1 MKTKDILEY
10 DKYSVSMHRLD
21 FLGNL
26 VGRRFSCMASIEEQ
40 FPEPVNIFLSE
51 SERLEAFDYMIDG
64 EFDEHNSF
72 TLFYLLDN
80 VGLIYIT
87 EISFTY

>member
-10 DKYSVSMHRLD
+10 DKHSISMHRLD
-21 FLGNL
+21 FLENL
-26 VGRRFSCMASIEEQ
+26 VGRRFGCIESLKEQ
-40 FPEPVNIFLSE
+40 FSEEVNLFLSE
-51 SERLEAFDYMIDG
+51 SERLEGFDYMLDG

-80 VGLIYIT
+80 KGLIYIT
-87 EISFTY
+87 EISFNC